1 MTSIEA
7 FSSLSDCSNMDI
19 EIQVSACP
27 HCDDDIHTYV
37 HTYIDVILGKKNGGK
52 EQEERA
58 MRTWTL

>member
-1 MTSIEA
+1 
-7 FSSLSDCSNMDI
+7 MDI